1 MKDNR
6 ITCINSKGK
15 PNDIFQKD
23 WLKEGEKYT
32 VVKVQNS
39 LVSGIPFFVLE
50 EIQPGAPYGGY
61 AVNRFAIPTNTG
73 IEVEEEVNELITV

>member
-1 MKDNR
+1 MTVRCTND
-6 ITCINSKGK
+6 KGK
-15 PNDIFQKD
+15 PNDILQKD
-23 WLKEGEKYT
+23 LVKEGEKYT

-61 AVNRFAIPTNTG
+61 AVSRFSIPSSLG
-73 IEVEEEVNELITV
+73 VDVEESVEELITV

>member
-1 MKDNR
+1 MEVICKND
-6 ITCINSKGK
+6 KGK
-15 PNDIFQKD
+15 PNEIFQKD

-61 AVNRFAIPTNTG
+61 AINRFAIPTNTG
-73 IEVEEEVNELITV
+73 IKIEEEIEKLIAI

>member
-1 MKDNR
+1 MKVICTND
-6 ITCINSKGK
+6 KGK
-15 PNDIFQKD
+15 PGDVFQKD
-23 WLKEGEKYT
+23 WIKEGEKYT

-61 AVNRFAIPTNTG
+61 AVNRFSLPSSLG
-73 IEVEEEVNELITV
+73 VEVKESVEELITA